1 MARTGDDLGYYY
13 VEDYIEE
20 GYIRY
25 EPYIEDDYITAN
37 YFQEEGA
44 VLEATASL
52 SVSTTATATAG
63 RVQQANINL
72 SGVFSPSITAVA
84 SRNGSIDMAAQTGF
98 NANFVRTRSTDV
110 TLDNIVNLSLQ
121 AARIRDTAMAL
132 AAAFAATS
140 TASRTRSTSSS
151 LAVSFGH
158 SAEPT
163 RIKQL
168 SADLTGTFSP
178 TITATASLNGSIDLH
193 NTANLSA
200 DVGVIKQLNETLS
213 STFTLTADA
222 LRDLNFGR
230 PNNFV
235 GYNYSTARPSAT
247 RWQTDDTVYDYTSNQ
262 SSSYYLDYMVELE
275 EPNVTAETVALA
287 ANFDSIDLDSDDFY
301 LHVYHKQN
309 DGTATIADSTI
320 LSAGEGFNTVVDVSG
335 TPRYVNMDNTI
346 NFGYERQNDSVEL
359 PSVKIRKQNG
369 SYITITATTAQVGN
383 LTEIQNNFTLQRVG
397 NQFNFYFSNFL
408 VGSAT
413 YNGKLYSDIS
423 QITLYNP
430 EGNSTPAEGH
440 PRFDLVTFRVNDTGP
455 VTNPAN
461 TDTAVLYHQFEQTL
475 DDYLLD
481 FTLSGA
487 AALSTTAS
495 LTASAGETSSFQ
507 ADLTT
512 TATITADVD
521 RIVNNGATLATA
533 FAATATADKIQQGA
547 SDIASA
553 FAATAT
559 ATKIQQGASDIV
571 SAFSQTA
578 IVNLTAGAN
587 AAPSVDASITAQAL
601 NIKQLQSDL
610 DAFVSTLV
618 AAGRIG
624 DFFIDIEPRAT
635 LSVDVIRTASGAAS
649 LSTTATITAS
659 ADRIRSSA
667 SNLDA
672 TATTT
677 VNGDLVA
684 GSIVDLSTTAT
695 LAATG
700 IRAQG
705 LIADL
710 DSAFGATAT
719 GVTFLGTTTFN
730 GIVTATIVCA
740 VEVTRTTSADLTVT
754 ATQSAQ
760 GIKNVEANA
769 TLSGVFS
776 PSITAVV
783 SRAGDI
789 DLLATTTASIDAV
802 KTTDTSTTA
811 SVQATLSADVG
822 ILKQTTAAFVN
833 TASIACTAGIQ
844 VDVSS
849 SLSCAFTQTAI
860 GTILDTTRYVYV
872 VPKESRVFS
881 IDKETRAHTIHK
893 ETRKF
898 TLGEL

>member
-44 VLEATASL
+44 VLEATAAL
-52 SVSTTATATAG
+52 SVSTTVTATAG

-72 SGVFSPSITAVA
+72 SGVFTPSILAVA

-121 AARIRDTAMAL
+121 AARIRDNAMAL

-140 TASRTRSTSSS
+140 TVSRTRSTSSS

-193 NTANLSA
+193 NTASLSA
-200 DVGVIKQLNETLS
+200 DVGVIKQLNVTLS
-213 STFTLTADA
+213 STFTLTADV

-247 RWQTDDTVYDYTSNQ
+247 RWQTDNTVYDYVSNAA
-262 SSSYYLDYMVELE
+262 SSYYLDYMIELE
-275 EPNVTAETVALA
+275 ETSATAETVALA
-287 ANFDSIDLDSDDFY
+287 ANFDSIDLDNDDFY

-309 DGTATIADSTI
+309 DNSSTIADSTI
-320 LSAGEGFNTVVDVSG
+320 LSAGEGFNTVVDITG

-346 NFGYERQNDSVEL
+346 NFGYERQSDSVEL

-369 SYITITATTAQVGN
+369 DYITITATTSQVGS

-397 NQFNFYFSNFL
+397 NQFSFYYGNIL
-408 VGSAT
+408 IGNET
-413 YNGKLYSDIS
+413 YGGNLYSDIS

-430 EGNSTPAEGH
+430 EGNSNAAGPY
-440 PRFDLVTFRVNDTGP
+440 PRFDAVTFRAGDTGP
-455 VTNPAN
+455 IRFPPN

-475 DDYLLD
+475 DDYVIN
-481 FTLSGA
+481 FTLDA
-487 AALSTTAS
+487 TATLASTAT
-495 LTASAGETSSFQ
+495 LTASAGNTLDAD

-521 RIVNNGATLATA
+521 KIIDVDADLTGA
-533 FAATATADKIQQGA
+533 FSATATVDKIQQGA
-547 SDIASA
+547 SSIASA
-553 FAATAT
+553 FTATAT
-559 ATKIQQGASDIV
+559 ATKIQQGASDIAT
-571 SAFSQTA
+571 AFSQTA

-587 AAPSVDASITAQAL
+587 AAPSVAASITAQAL

-659 ADRIRSSA
+659 ADRTRSSA

-677 VNGDLVA
+677 ATGDLVA

-710 DSAFGATAT
+710 DSAFSATAT
-719 GVTFLGTTTFN
+719 GVTFLGTTTFE
-730 GIVTATIVCA
+730 GSVTATIVCA

-754 ATQSAQ
+754 ATQTTQ

-776 PSITAVV
+776 PSITAVASV
-783 SRAGDI
+783 AGDI

-822 ILKQTTAAFVN
+822 IIKQTTVGLVN
-833 TASIACTAGIQ
+833 TASVACAAGIQ

-872 VPKESRVFS
+872 VPKETRVFS
-881 IDKETRAHTIHK
+881 INKETRTHTIHK